1 MMVLSGL
8 LKPTVLGVKEKIMAL
23 FKVTTLVQFKH
34 VYFVEGKSLE
44 HALDEVTMR
53 DSGSEDDH
61 FEEAVQEYLGE
72 TIVESEQVTKQYFN
86 DYLNSMKDNKRVWA
100 SHWMGDALIRK
111 IKYKDSGAQDT
122 ITVTPW
128 SGSVDYQT
136 DNTMD
141 AGHEAF
147 KQMGTS
153 LILGQPDIGN
163 PDTREASRYNRW
175 SRFQRGY

>member
-1 MMVLSGL
+1 MGL
-8 LKPTVLGVKEKIMAL
+8 Y
-23 FKVTTLVQFKH
+23 KVTTLVQFKH
-34 VYFVEGKSLE
+34 VYFVEGNELE

-53 DSGSEDDH
+53 DSGSEADH
-61 FEEAVQEYLGE
+61 FEEAAQEYLGE
-72 TIVESEQVTKQYFN
+72 TIVESETVTKQYFN
-86 DYLNSMKDNKRVWA
+86 DYLESLKDNKRVWA

-111 IKYKDSGAQDT
+111 IDYKDSMTQDT

-128 SGSVDYQT
+128 SGSVGYQA
-136 DNTMD
+136 DNNMNNT
-141 AGHEAF
+141 GHEAF